1 LRSGVQVSDVFLP
14 GPSGPAGFLDPES
27 VFVGFDGGIEA
38 EVGSCRNRS
47 GAVASSNDFAGDIFS
62 RAIRDWGK
70 EFAFLRR
77 TASNRT
83 AWLRKQFWLVKKTS
97 WESENNL
104 ARY

>member
-1 LRSGVQVSDVFLP
+1 
-14 GPSGPAGFLDPES
+14 
-27 VFVGFDGGIEA
+27 
-38 EVGSCRNRS
+38 
-47 GAVASSNDFAGDIFS
+47 
-62 RAIRDWGK
+62 
-70 EFAFLRR
+70 LRR